1 LITYKIHIKRLID
14 LFFSLVA
21 FFILI
26 PIILVLIFLLFF
38 TNNGKIFYFQKRP
51 GYKGLPFKI
60 IKFRTMKDLFDL
72 DNNLLPDDK
81 RTTKIGNFIRSTSLD
96 EILQLINVIKGD
108 MSLVGPRPLMMQ
120 YLSRYS
126 PEQAMRHNV
135 KPGITGWAQVNGR
148 NAISWDQKFKYDVE
162 YVNKQSFGLDLRI
175 LWMTFFNVIQ
185 RKGISADGHVTM
197 EEFMG

>member
-1 LITYKIHIKRLID
+1 LID